1 VSLAPD
7 RGAANAFYQT
17 FFGIKAQFS
26 FFRNIAATSR
36 ENLGATT
43 PTSDT
48 HKGIVTNSFFSL
60 ITCVI
65 TGAGF
70 K

>member
-1 VSLAPD
+1 MLLPD
-7 RGAANAFYQT
+7 I
-17 FFGIKAQFS
+17 FGIKAQFN
-26 FFRNIAATSR
+26 FFRKIAATSR

-48 HKGIVTNSFFSL
+48 HKGIVTSSFLLL
-60 ITCVI
+60 ITCAI